1 MFYHNRFKSE
11 SANHNLLLNKTK
23 LIYNCLLLYTNPE
36 TLNLQIKKKK
46 FFTCMCPSWD
56 VFFRAFVKRASVN
69 IVITRTALRKK
80 KRSALKVKKK
90 KLGECVSKLLG
101 HVHLSIHKLYLHMH
115 FSSKQTCI
123 RFRIV
128 SQFYGIFISHAYR
141 FLKYNTDKNRPY

>member
-1 MFYHNRFKSE
+1 MLTIIYYWIKQNWFTFACYYTRIRKH
-11 SANHNLLLNKTK
+11 
-23 LIYNCLLLYTNPE
+23 LIYKY
-36 TLNLQIKKKK
+36 KKKI
-46 FFTCMCPSWD
+46 FTCMCPSWD
-56 VFFRAFVKRASVN
+56 VFFGAFVKRASVN

-115 FSSKQTCI
+115 FSSKQTCT

-141 FLKYNTDKNRPY
+141 ILKYNTDKNRPY

>member
-1 MFYHNRFKSE
+1 MLTIIYYWIKQNWFTFACYYTRIRKH
-11 SANHNLLLNKTK
+11 
-23 LIYNCLLLYTNPE
+23 LIY
-36 TLNLQIKKKK
+36 KSKKK

-90 KLGECVSKLLG
+90 QLGECVSKLLG

-115 FSSKQTCI
+115 VSSKQTCT